1 MTAEVIVMNKLAIS
15 VAADSAV
22 TITVARGQKIYQS
35 ANKLFALGKHIPV
48 GIMVYGSAE
57 FMGVPWESI
66 VKTYRFHL
74 GTKTYPSVE
83 DYSRDF
89 TDYLERNRN
98 LFPSQAQERYVK
110 TDSHSYL
117 AHMGGEISKH
127 IKDSLKTRTAISEAE
142 VAALIET
149 WLGGRLAEL
158 RALALADRLP
168 KSFPRKL
175 LKQYEKQFSEAI
187 SVVYQDL
194 PLTNSSSAR
203 IPAILAEVFSRELLG
218 NPSGLVIMGFGSQDV
233 FPKAIEY
240 LVRGIAADR
249 LWSLRRL
256 YQIIGPDNSSAIIPF
271 AQSEM
276 VSTFMEGVDPDLAN
290 FLMGMF
296 ATLLTGYIDQVAEA
310 LPGSEQSMKEEFK
323 KRIATVCKEQL
334 EQLEQGFDKYRK
346 EKHVHPIMSMISALP
361 KDELARV
368 AEALVNLTSF
378 KRRVSAQEETVAEPI
393 DVAVISRGDG
403 FVWVKRKHYFPSN
416 LNPGWAER
424 LTGDINA

>member
-57 FMGVPWESI
+57 FMGIPWESI

-89 TDYLERNRN
+89 TGYLERNRN
-98 LFPSQAQERYVK
+98 LFPSQAQERYIK
-110 TDSHSYL
+110 TESHSYL
-117 AHMGGEISKH
+117 AHMGGEIGKH
-127 IKDSLKTRTAISEAE
+127 IKDSLKTRTDISEAE

-187 SVVYQDL
+187 SVVYKDL
-194 PLTNSSSAR
+194 PLTNLSSAR
-203 IPAILAEVFSRELLG
+203 IPAILAEVFSRVLWG
-218 NPSGLVIMGFGSQDV
+218 NHSGLVIMGFGSQDV

-249 LWSLRRL
+249 LWSLRRR
-256 YQIIGPDNSSAIIPF
+256 YQIIGPDNSSAIMPF

-276 VSTFMEGVDPDLAN
+276 VSTFMEGVDPDLAK

-323 KRIATVCKEQL
+323 KHIATVCKEQL

-346 EKHVHPIMSMISALP
+346 EKHVYPIISMISALP

-424 LTGDINA
+424 LTGDLNA